1 MTLAEIKSRV
11 MFQTNNDD
19 EDVGDYLPHLVDYI
33 NDGYDRLVFAWAM
46 THCGSEDWPWLEEP
60 EEGSEETDVDVP
72 KTPEWTHKYLADW
85 ATWLVY
91 RNGNPQKQQ
100 RGYAFR
106 SAFEEMLSKLQGSG
120 GMNGIDENGNQI
132 IYKNFRNIPR

>member
-33 NDGYDRLVFAWAM
+33 NDGYDRLVFAWAKA
-46 THCGSEDWPWLEEP
+46 HCGNEEWPWLEEP
-60 EEGSEETDVDVP
+60 EEGDEDSGVDVP

-106 SAFEEMLSKLQGSG
+106 NAFEEMLSKLQGSG

>member
-33 NDGYDRLVFAWAM
+33 NDGYDRLVFAWADN
-46 THCGSEDWPWLEEP
+46 HCGGEDWPWLQEP
-60 EEGSEETDVDVP
+60 ANESDTSGVDVP

-100 RGYAFR
+100 RGTAFR
-106 SAFEEMLSKLQGSG
+106 YAFEEMLSKIRDMG
-120 GMNGIDENGNQI
+120 GMNGMNEDGTLKK
-132 IYKNFRNIPR
+132 YKNFINIPR